1 MLLELFLLSFILGF
15 ITMWLS
21 TPSSTDTVI
30 IFETEEEL
38 YSLCWEGL
46 RKGQQ

>member
-1 MLLELFLLSFILGF
+1 MLLELFLLFFILGF
-15 ITMWLS
+15 ITIWFG
-21 TPSSTDTVI
+21 TPSSTDTVV
-30 IFETEEEL
+30 IFETEDEL